1 MNDHSEQTTFIANS
15 LSICLIMSPDDK
27 LIVYSE
33 EFSVVVRNII
43 NKKQIASFKGHNSQI
58 LGLSIV
64 KDNKFVVS
72 ASAEVINIWNLEKK
86 TIKGSIDLKYK
97 NITG

>member
-43 NKKQIASFKGHNSQI
+43 NKKQQTKRWTLSRKRTCILKNKGTIA
-58 LGLSIV
+58 
-64 KDNKFVVS
+64 
-72 ASAEVINIWNLEKK
+72 LEPRLCVTLWSTVGVLQQTLRIENAK
-86 TIKGSIDLKYK
+86 
-97 NITG
+97 